1 MSGNSKR
8 KALKKAPP
16 QRSAADAPPMSHEK
30 ERRIV
35 ARVYALGEPLC
46 ESEGIELVC
55 VEYQRESRG
64 RILRLYIDKPGGV
77 TLDDC
82 AAVSRQLGDLLDV
95 ALEEIGTYSLEVS
108 SPGQHRPLGKLLDF
122 EKYRGNT
129 AEIRTTLPINGKKK
143 FKGVLEGVSDDTI
156 SLRTNSDSLAIPYG
170 LIARAR
176 LVNYTEKTD
185 VNTRH

>member
-1 MSGNSKR
+1 
-8 KALKKAPP
+8 
-16 QRSAADAPPMSHEK
+16 MSHEK

-55 VEYQRESRG
+55 VEYQREPRG

-82 AAVSRQLGDLLDV
+82 AAVSRQLGDLLDA
-95 ALEEIGTYSLEVS
+95 ALEEIGAYSLEVS
-108 SPGQHRPLGKLLDF
+108 SPGPHRPLGKALDF

-143 FKGVLEGVSDDTI
+143 FKGVLEGMSGDTV
-156 SLRTNSDSLAIPYG
+156 SLRMNNAALAIPYE

-185 VNTRH
+185 VNIRH